1 VILEESV
8 SDEQFEE
15 YMQEIFNAV
24 APGDRFIL
32 GIADNVMPTS
42 LMSRV
47 RRIGEMVEERGI
59 YPINV

>member
-1 VILEESV
+1 
-8 SDEQFEE
+8 
-15 YMQEIFNAV
+15 MQEIFNAV

-47 RRIGEMVEERGI
+47 RRIGELVEERGT